1 MKPYVRPI
9 SNAWW
14 LKHPHYLRFMLR
26 EFSAVF
32 IAAYVII
39 FLVMILRISQ
49 GQAAYEAFWAY
60 LQSPLAILFHAVA
73 LAFALLHTISWFQ
86 LTPKAMAVWK
96 GEERVPP
103 AMLII
108 PNYVAWVVL
117 SGVVAWIVLGG

>member
-9 SNAWW
+9 SAGWW
-14 LKHPHYLRFMLR
+14 LHRAPYLRFMLR
-26 EFSAVF
+26 EFSSVF
-32 IAAYVII
+32 IAAYVVL
-39 FLVMILRISQ
+39 FLVMIRRVSQ
-49 GQAAYEAFWAY
+49 GQAAFEAFWAD
-60 LQSPLAILFHAVA
+60 LQSPLAILFHVVA